1 MTRKD
6 EGPVFKDWS
15 IVGKWTLFGTLAC
28 IVIAVAFNAI
38 VFADL
43 GQEALNRSI
52 LSATAL
58 PILIGAPL
66 FLLLSLRLRRLL
78 ASNRRLGLVARTDSL
93 TTCLNRG
100 AFTAQVAQL
109 LADQSTGGRGAMLMI
124 DADNFKAINDL
135 FGHAAGDT
143 ALTIIA
149 RSIRT
154 ILRPQDLIGRMG
166 GEEFSVFLPD
176 ADEHVAVAIAE
187 RIRRSVNFSAFAPN
201 GTQHPL
207 SVSIGGAAFD
217 GKADFSDLFRI
228 ADQRLYGA
236 KKSGRNRVAVSHI
249 VDHPGMARLH
259 RA

>member
-1 MTRKD
+1 MTRQYKVA
-6 EGPVFKDWS
+6 VFKDWS
-15 IVGKWTLFGTLAC
+15 IVGRWTLFGTLAC
-28 IVIAVAFNAI
+28 IAIAVAFNAI

-43 GQEALNRSI
+43 GEEALGRSI

-58 PILIGAPL
+58 PILIAAPL
-66 FLLLSLRLRRLL
+66 FLFLSLRLRRLS
-78 ASNRRLGLVARTDSL
+78 ATNRRLGLVARTDSL

-100 AFTAQVAQL
+100 AFTAQVAQW
-109 LADQSTGGRGAMLMI
+109 LADNAVGGRGALLMI

-135 FGHAAGDT
+135 FGHEAGDT
-143 ALTIIA
+143 ALKVIA

-154 ILRPQDLIGRMG
+154 ILRPQDVIGRMG

-176 ADEHVAVAIAE
+176 ADEHLTAAIAE
-187 RIRRSVNFSAFAPN
+187 RIRRSVSFSAFAPS
-201 GTQHPL
+201 GAQYPL

-217 GKADFSDLFRI
+217 GEADFSELFRI

-236 KKSGRNRVAVSHI
+236 KKGGRNRVAVTH
-249 VDHPGMARLH
+249 VADHPSTARIH